1 MSKHINIFYQ
11 MDKGFFGK
19 TMSAFSSN
27 ANKTAK
33 NVKVMPDSISDF
45 CRHFETKVLNHKLER
60 IPNKDTLER
69 EAVSIPEM
77 FQALLK

>member
-27 ANKTAK
+27 ASKSSKKVKTL
-33 NVKVMPDSISDF
+33 PDSISDF
-45 CRHFETKVLNHKLER
+45 CKHFETKIKNNRLER
-60 IPNKDTLER
+60 MPNNDVLER
-69 EAVSIPEM
+69 EAVSIPDMLES
-77 FQALLK
+77 LVK